1 MDSKTSHIY
10 VVTHKPLPFPL
21 PPHYRKLYVG
31 AVRLAPEEKASLKG
45 YVFDDS
51 GVNISGKNSSYC
63 ELTGL
68 YWLWKNQPDDAI
80 VGITHYRRFFG
91 KQGKYLSIEG
101 ASRLLQKADMVVARR
116 QWVEKNVKIHFET
129 FHSKEDLCLLRSVI
143 QKKYPEYLESF
154 DCAMSKCFLFSY
166 NMMVCRKEVFD
177 AYCVWLFDILE
188 ECEGQADLSAYDDY
202 QKRIFGFLAERLLL
216 VYLLHHQM
224 KVAEVPV
231 LETELDKSAKWA
243 SDKWKMITVAKN
255 FFTNRGVGTMR
266 YRRKGR

>member
-1 MDSKTSHIY
+1 MDSHTSHIY
-10 VVTHKPLPFPL
+10 VITHKPITLPL
-21 PPHYRKLYVG
+21 PPGYQKLYVG
-31 AVRLAPEEKASLKG
+31 AATLSPEEKASLKG

-51 GVNISGKNSSYC
+51 GTNISEKNSSYC

-68 YWLWKNQPDDAI
+68 YWLWKNQPDDVI

-91 KQGKYLSIEG
+91 KPGKYLSMEG

-116 QWVEKNVKIHFET
+116 QWVEQNVKIHFET
-129 FHSKEDLCLLRSVI
+129 FHSKEDLYRLRGI
-143 QKKYPEYLESF
+143 IRKKYPDYLESF

-166 NMMVCRKEVFD
+166 NMMVCRKDVFD
-177 AYCVWLFDILE
+177 AYCTWLFGILE
-188 ECEGQADLSAYDDY
+188 ECEEQTDLSAYDDY

-216 VYLLHHQM
+216 VYLLRNQM

-255 FFTNRGVGTMR
+255 FFKNHGTKSMR
-266 YRRKGR
+266 YGN